1 MSDGRMIDQERVTS
15 WSKQAS
21 TDYRIGVV
29 CKLERKAAIVI
40 TTDRELTRSSIK
52 RQSRM
57 VVWKSCVMVDGLM
70 E

>member
-29 CKLERKAAIVI
+29 CKLERAAIVM

-52 RQSRM
+52 RPSRM

>member
-1 MSDGRMIDQERVTS
+1 MSDGRMIDHERATS
-15 WSKQAS
+15 WSKRAS
-21 TDYRIGVV
+21 TDYRVGVVV
-29 CKLERKAAIVI
+29 CKLERAAIVM

>member
-1 MSDGRMIDQERVTS
+1 MIDRERVSS

-21 TDYRIGVV
+21 TDHRIGVV
-29 CKLERKAAIVI
+29 CKPAAIVM
-40 TTDRELTRSSIK
+40 TADRELTRSSIK